1 MENDPYL
8 PQKLSFAVGPA
19 RLGVGHHL
27 GQLRFGLIGFILVGF
42 RRSRLLV
49 GSALRNGLKYIR
61 IHGVARNTLRRC
73 ETTGIHR
80 TLRGGRPASL
90 TSVCC

>member
-27 GQLRFGLIGFILVGF
+27 GQLGFGLIGFILVGS
-42 RRSRLLV
+42 RRGRWLV
-49 GSALRNGLKYIR
+49 GSAFRNGLKYIR
-61 IHGVARNTLRRC
+61 IHGVTRNALRRC

-80 TLRGGRPASL
+80 TRRGGGGPAS
-90 TSVCC
+90 